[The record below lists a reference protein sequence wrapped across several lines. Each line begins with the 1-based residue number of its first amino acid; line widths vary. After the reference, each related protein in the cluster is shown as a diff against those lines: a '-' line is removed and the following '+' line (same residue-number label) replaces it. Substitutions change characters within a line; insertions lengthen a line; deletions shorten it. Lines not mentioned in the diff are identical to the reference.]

1 METVDYAIVENGVVT
16 NIIWLNPSTPFP
28 NAVPCG
34 DYPVFI
40 GDTYENGR
48 FYRNGELILS
58 PLEEMTEAL
67 AIMGVT
73 E

>member
-1 METVDYAIVENGVVT
+1 MNMNYAIVENGIVI
-16 NIIWLNPSTPFP
+16 NIIWLYPSTPFP

-34 DYPVFI
+34 DYPVAI

>member
-1 METVDYAIVENGVVT
+1 MNYAIVENGVVT
-16 NIIWLNPSTPFP
+16 NIIWLYPSTPFP

-34 DYPVFI
+34 DYAVAI

-58 PLEEMTEAL
+58 PLEEMAEAL

-73 E
+73 V